1 MFDDLEGAIEN
12 PGVWA
17 VVLALISLTAAVSTG
32 VHVLL
37 KKRDA
42 RSAAYWLV
50 IVTFVPL
57 LGSVFYLLFGINLI
71 RRQGRKLRQALPGVA
86 SDLFGAEF
94 AGGGNCGVRAGAQ
107 GEGCWVECGVS

>member
-1 MFDDLEGAIEN
+1 MFADLSEIFSA
-12 PGVWA
+12 PGIWTLLG
-17 VVLALISLTAAVSTG
+17 LALSLLAAAATG

-57 LGSVFYLLFGINLI
+57 LGSLF
-71 RRQGRKLRQALPGVA
+71 
-86 SDLFGAEF
+86 
-94 AGGGNCGVRAGAQ
+94 
-107 GEGCWVECGVS
+107 